1 MIKCKRSDCLSMLVN
16 LEKLQKNTQRIIKV
30 KKMKTYRFV
39 WPLVL
44 ILIFGIVSCTANL
57 EVRKKQAE
65 ASRNLGEAYYNQ
77 GNYTAALGEFL
88 KAETLYTGDPYLQ
101 NNLGLTYMAM
111 KEMDLA
117 VKHFKKAI
125 EMKPDY
131 APAINNLGTAYL
143 NKKEW
148 DIAVMYF
155 KKVAGNLLYA
165 TPHFALS
172 NLGWAYYNKKEYAL
186 AEKYYLNALEIQPKF
201 VNALVGLGKTYIA
214 MDRSLEAVATLE
226 KAVKDYPRLGQLYLE
241 LARAY
246 TLSGDYKKAY
256 KFYKKAVEFAPDSAF
271 ARKAEQEVQK
281 MRNFRE

>member
-1 MIKCKRSDCLSMLVN
+1 MKIYRPAWAVFAFLV
-16 LEKLQKNTQRIIKV
+16 
-30 KKMKTYRFV
+30 
-39 WPLVL
+39 
-44 ILIFGIVSCTANL
+44 FGIVSCTAHL
-57 EVRKKQAE
+57 EARKKQAE

-101 NNLGLTYMAM
+101 NDLGLTYMAM
-111 KEMDLA
+111 KKMDLA

-148 DIAVMYF
+148 DTAIKYF
-155 KKVAGNLLYA
+155 KEVTESLLYA

-172 NLGWAYYNKKEYAL
+172 NLGWAYYNKKEYVL
-186 AEKYYLNALEIQPKF
+186 AEKYYLNALEIKPKF
-201 VNALVGLGKTYIA
+201 VLALVGIGKTYIA
-214 MDRSLEAVATLE
+214 MGRSLEAVATLE

-256 KFYKKAVEFAPDSAF
+256 KFYKKAVEYAPDSAF